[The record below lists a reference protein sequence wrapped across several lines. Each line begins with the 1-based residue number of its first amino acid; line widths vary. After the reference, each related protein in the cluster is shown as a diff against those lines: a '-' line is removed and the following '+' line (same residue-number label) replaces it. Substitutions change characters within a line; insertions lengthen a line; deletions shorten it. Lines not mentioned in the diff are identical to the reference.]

1 MKVIHSGGAKGADY
15 TWGKF
20 GKEYGYEVKHYYYKN
35 KTPYGNCEIS
45 FQEFQEGL
53 EYAKQA
59 ASRLNRVWS
68 HKTFIQFLLSRNWQ
82 QVKHS
87 DIIYAIGLIDENNGV
102 KGGTGYAVEM
112 AKIVDKP
119 IYVFDQSQN
128 KWFYWDNNLSEF
140 APYTGEMK
148 LFSNNFAGIGT
159 RDINSYG
166 INAIEKIFLKTY

>member
-59 ASRLNRVWS
+59 LT
-68 HKTFIQFLLSRNWQ
+68 TFTDFFSQARIKCTADLADFLLCRFGFCGFL
-82 QVKHS
+82 
-87 DIIYAIGLIDENNGV
+87 IY
-102 KGGTGYAVEM
+102 
-112 AKIVDKP
+112 P
-119 IYVFDQSQN
+119 IF
-128 KWFYWDNNLSEF
+128 FIF
-140 APYTGEMK
+140 PHI
-148 LFSNNFAGIGT
+148 LFSTTFYLAQ
-159 RDINSYG
+159 Y
-166 INAIEKIFLKTY
+166 L